1 MRAWKDNNMLNSLKE
16 SKLTEKSLYSIKN
29 DPIAYI
35 IRDTTNGKYLL
46 DNPSGITYSTEYS
59 DDAWWGDTIDD
70 ASVFINP
77 DDAFYTLEDVN
88 ADFHEESSGNADM
101 DRFNV
106 NAIYAEDI
114 FVKTSPLNKNPYM
127 ESKNLTYNK
136 FKEERYMYQGHETEE
151 FYKKV
156 TFT

>member
-1 MRAWKDNNMLNSLKE
+1 MKKSWKDNNMLNSLKE

-70 ASVFINP
+70 ASVFTNP

-88 ADFHEESSGNADM
+88 ADFNEESSGNADM

-106 NAIYAEDI
+106 NAIYAEDV
-114 FVKTSPLNKNPYM
+114 FVKDSPLNKNPYM
-127 ESKNLTYNK
+127 E
-136 FKEERYMYQGHETEE
+136 R
-151 FYKKV
+151 
-156 TFT
+156 